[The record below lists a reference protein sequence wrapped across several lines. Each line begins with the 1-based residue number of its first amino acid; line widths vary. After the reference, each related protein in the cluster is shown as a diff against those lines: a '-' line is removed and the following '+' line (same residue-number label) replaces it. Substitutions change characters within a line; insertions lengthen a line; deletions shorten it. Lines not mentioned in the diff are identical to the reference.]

1 MEPLRPCEGLN
12 GDILRRPTIRE
23 TQLFQ
28 AVDGD
33 PSAEITLDARL
44 TQLSVHEK
52 NRCVL
57 FRQSVGLRGGDSSRA
72 PGSAGTIAGT
82 VLGTARFPQL

>member
-1 MEPLRPCEGLN
+1 MAPLRLCEGLN

-28 AVDGD
+28 AVEGD

-52 NRCVL
+52 NRQLEASRIPRVL
-57 FRQSVGLRGGDSSRA
+57 NAVRWPRG
-72 PGSAGTIAGT
+72 
-82 VLGTARFPQL
+82 